1 MGKECQRDPRRRRWK
16 LQLPTERGEGRT
28 LGSAFESRFQLSL
41 GAVFLWGGG
50 RRLSSMPGSKENPIL
65 LNPLN
70 SGSAIPLVWKSVP
83 VPTTV
88 PHSVQ
93 ALGSISLQC
102 SPSRSLIQA
111 GLYPSHC

>member
-50 RRLSSMPGSKENPIL
+50 VACLVCQVRRK
-65 LNPLN
+65 
-70 SGSAIPLVWKSVP
+70 
-83 VPTTV
+83 T
-88 PHSVQ
+88 
-93 ALGSISLQC
+93 
-102 SPSRSLIQA
+102 RSF
-111 GLYPSHC
+111 

>member
-50 RRLSSMPGSKENPIL
+50 RLSSMPGSKENPIL

-111 GLYPSHC
+111 GLYPSYC